1 MKLTESF
8 YVDGRAVGMIIQD
21 SQSGAIAFFPRDGKQ
36 PPPKRA
42 WRSVD
47 ELKSELRK
55 HYGGPK
61 AYKRENPR

>member
-8 YVDGRAVGMIIQD
+8 YVDGRAVGMIVQD
-21 SQSGAIAFFPRDGKQ
+21 SLSGIIAFIPKEGKQ
-36 PPPKRA
+36 TPPKRA
-42 WRSVD
+42 WGNVD

-55 HYGGPK
+55 HYGGPT